1 MNAYLF
7 PFVSGKMLAREN
19 ATAPLRPENKTI
31 CICAQVIVL
40 LDCEGLD
47 FSSLS
52 TETLKLLSPISTL
65 SVKVALVSSVAL
77 DCDGESWLNRK

>member
-1 MNAYLF
+1 MSAYLF

-31 CICAQVIVL
+31 CICAHVIVL
-40 LDCEGLD
+40 LGCKGID

-52 TETLKLLSPISTL
+52 TETLKLLSSIFTF
-65 SVKVALVSSVAL
+65 SVKLVLVSSVVL
-77 DCDGESWLNRK
+77 DCDDELWLNRK